1 MGFWIQLDEQIHVA
15 IDLGVTTATEPNND
29 RRWTPARRS
38 SVERIAWTFQ
48 LSCGSMTAKASAK
61 TGTGPSWLLRCSSAV
76 ARWRAFADLL
86 LIPLNPTP
94 VNLRGPNQRID
105 VVQTALT
112 PIAPRLNAPGAI
124 TATTEPTA
132 A

>member
-1 MGFWIQLDEQIHVA
+1 
-15 IDLGVTTATEPNND
+15 
-29 RRWTPARRS
+29 
-38 SVERIAWTFQ
+38 
-48 LSCGSMTAKASAK
+48 MTAKASAK

-124 TATTEPTA
+124 PYSVFRLA
-132 A
+132 APRTGRAAECP